1 MPGRPEADLDEGAC
15 LDLVMRLRF
24 ADAPCKACG
33 GKGGEEGFRRESRN
47 RAFSCRACGMKVF
60 PCQDTPFAR
69 PRPSL
74 VQWFFAIDLAARG
87 QGGARV
93 LRRRLGVDGQT
104 AQDMETG
111 LRRLKAV
118 ADPGTQAAWF
128 PEIAAFVA
136 ARRTGAAAST
146 PEAVGA
152 LPAAGPVASHGS
164 GGETLWQTL
173 RSLLAL
179 PQGLG
184 RLEQRPMMGIVAI
197 ALFMLAGAGVGWLI
211 VPPASEPDEEI
222 AQATAIL
229 SLGEHK
235 AVILV
240 SPEVAA
246 QLYDVT
252 DVDADPNSPLASS
265 IQVDPKLEGKG
276 APAMPAGAGPAS
288 PPSVKLSADAGK
300 SLVNGD
306 TDAVRAS
313 ARNRPELAAYSALA
327 SELEAKGPRN
337 PDELLIFG
345 PMKIRRY
352 LIEKI
357 VRASRATS
365 VDPVLLMAIADKES
379 SFKTEVQ
386 AQTSSA
392 TGLYQF
398 IEKTWFGVVR
408 DFGPR
413 YGLEKEAAILSA
425 GEPTRAQRIEILE
438 MRRDPYMS
446 AVFAAE
452 MLKRDSLRISR
463 RIGRNLTGGE
473 VYLVHFLGPA
483 GAEQMI
489 DAITRRPDTV
499 AAELLPK
506 PAAANK
512 PIFYGA
518 GKSLSVAEVRGKFES
533 MISLRLDRYR
543 SVKGVSV
550 PAAPEPAAPSPVAR

>member
-1 MPGRPEADLDEGAC
+1 MAGRPEAELDEGAC

-33 GKGGEEGFRRESRN
+33 GREGFRRESRN

-74 VQWFFAIDLAARG
+74 AQWFLAVDLAARG
-87 QGGARV
+87 EGSQRT
-93 LRRRLGVDGQT
+93 LRRRLGVDGRT
-104 AQDMETG
+104 AAEIEAG
-111 LRRLKAV
+111 LRRLRAA
-118 ADPGTQAAWF
+118 ADPGTQAGWF
-128 PEIAAFVA
+128 PAIASFVA
-136 ARRTGAAAST
+136 AHRTGAAAPA
-146 PEAVGA
+146 PE
-152 LPAAGPVASHGS
+152 PAATSP
-164 GGETLWQTL
+164 GGAAPMAADPGRETLWQTL
-173 RSLLAL
+173 RSLVAL

-184 RLEQRPMMGIVAI
+184 RVEQRPLLGIAAI
-197 ALFMLAGAGVGWLI
+197 ILFMLAGAGIGWLI
-211 VPPASEPDEEI
+211 VPPASESDGEVE
-222 AQATAIL
+222 QATAML
-229 SLGEHK
+229 SLGERTP
-235 AVILV
+235 VILV

-252 DVDADPNSPLASS
+252 DVDADPDSPLASS
-265 IQVDPKLEGKG
+265 IRVDPKLDKSG
-276 APAMPAGAGPAS
+276 APTVVPGAGPAA
-288 PPSVKLSADAGK
+288 PPSVKLSAGVGK
-300 SLVNGD
+300 SLVDGD

-327 SELEAKGPRN
+327 TELEAKGPRN

-345 PMKIRRY
+345 PIKVRRY
-352 LIEKI
+352 LVEKI

-398 IEKTWFGVVR
+398 IEKTWLGVVR

-413 YGLEKEAAILSA
+413 YGLEKEAALLAS
-425 GEPTRAQRIEILE
+425 GEPSRAQRVAILE
-438 MRRDPYMS
+438 MRRDPYLS

-452 MLKRDSLRISR
+452 MLKRDSLRIAR
-463 RIGRNLTGGE
+463 RVGRNLTGGE

-489 DAITRRPDTV
+489 DAVSRRPETV

-512 PIFYGA
+512 PIFYGT
-518 GKSLSVAEVRGKFES
+518 GSKSLSVAEVTGKFES

-550 PAAPEPAAPSPVAR
+550 PEPAASAPR